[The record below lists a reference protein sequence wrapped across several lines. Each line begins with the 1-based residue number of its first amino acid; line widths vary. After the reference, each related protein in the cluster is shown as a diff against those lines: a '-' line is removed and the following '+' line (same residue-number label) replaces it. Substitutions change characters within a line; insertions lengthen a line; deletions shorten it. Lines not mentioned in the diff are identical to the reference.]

1 MVDVALV
8 ELEGVVFETRAVRVA
23 ALRDAFVTQGIA
35 CSFDDDVVAGL
46 APRAAT
52 AAALAAANVLADE
65 VLLDLVA
72 LTAERAFSSRLA
84 LGGARLAPGGRGFL
98 EHAANSARVGI
109 VTRTARADVDALI
122 RLSGLDVPFAVVVC
136 GDDVLD
142 PKPAVEG
149 YRIALDRLSRLRLV
163 NPGNVIA
170 LEDAGDGIRAAH
182 AAKVRCV
189 AVGDVP
195 PHVAIEADAFVA
207 TLEGQTLSSLDV
219 LSRPGRERVQ

>member
-1 MVDVALV
+1 MIDVALV

-35 CSFDDDVVAGL
+35 CAFDDDIIAGL

-52 AAALAAANVLADE
+52 AAALASANIPADD

-84 LGGARLAPGGRGFL
+84 LGGAAMTPGGRGFL

-109 VTRTARADVDALI
+109 VTRSARADVDALI
-122 RLSGLDVPFAVVVC
+122 RLSGLDVPFAVVVS

-142 PKPAVEG
+142 AKPAVEG
-149 YRIALDRLSRLRLV
+149 YRIALERLSRLRPV
-163 NPGNVIA
+163 NPANVIS

-182 AAKVRCV
+182 FAKVRCI

-195 PHVAIEADAFVA
+195 PHVAIEAEAYVA
-207 TLEGQTLSSLDV
+207 TLEGHTLASLDM